1 MSLKLSLNFGKQS
14 MNQGVLDI
22 LSNGLQED
30 LGRDVSMISLK
41 ECLTKLANGY
51 KLPYKA
57 ANYLLTSVLSALAP
71 EDGDTTEEMA
81 DHDLPGTQTE
91 TRSLEQDDGQTDED
105 TQDAIQST
113 SATTLPKPARKS
125 STTQNSNTL
134 QKKKKELCRFY
145 ARGHCTRKKECR
157 FDHPNICQKFH
168 KFGSLSSDPKG
179 CDGKCS
185 AFHPNACKSSLK
197 NKTCDWDDCRFYH
210 LKGTKR
216 TPSQTHD
223 QSSNRNRN
231 RNANNQKDWNDKSNT
246 HTNTNRKRN
255 EGTNPNYNRHN
266 NTNQN
271 QGNSNSRNP
280 NAANKPEQVFQK
292 DQPELVTMIQEI
304 MKRLADMETRQSM
317 VPHLVTSGRQIAPL
331 LSPAVPQPGTQTQ
344 YQWAS
349 QGPWTQ
355 SQM

>member
-1 MSLKLSLNFGKQS
+1 
-14 MNQGVLDI
+14 MNQGVLDT

-30 LGRDVSMISLK
+30 LGRDVSLISLK

-113 SATTLPKPARKS
+113 SATTLPNPARKS
-125 STTQNSNTL
+125 SPTQNSNSQ

-168 KFGSLSSDPKG
+168 KFGSLSSNPKG
-179 CDGKCS
+179 CDGRCNT
-185 AFHPNACKSSLK
+185 FHPNACKSSLR
-197 NKTCDWDDCRFYH
+197 NKTCTWEDCRFYH
-210 LKGTKR
+210 LKGTNR
-216 TPSQTHD
+216 NPAQNQN
-223 QSSNRNRN
+223 QSTKKSSNTNLNSNRN
-231 RNANNQKDWNDKSNT
+231 
-246 HTNTNRKRN
+246 TNKNWN
-255 EGTNPNYNRHN
+255 EGTNPNNNRN
-266 NTNQN
+266 QNTNQN
-271 QGNSNSRNP
+271 HGNSRP
-280 NAANKPEQVFQK
+280 RKPSTEQINEQVFQT
-292 DQPELVTMIQEI
+292 DRPELATMIEEI
-304 MKRLADMETRQSM
+304 MKRLAAMETRQSM
-317 VPHLVTSGRQIAPL
+317 LPHLVATGHPITPL
-331 LSPAVPQPGTQTQ
+331 LSPAAPRVGTQTQ